1 MVSCQSKLN
10 SKTRD
15 VTSDGNE
22 RMLSSHMAKTMALM
36 LLDLVAPD
44 VMYNGI
50 PWPEQEFMRV
60 TIERLELRYMYK
72 VRSYREVCQHNNSRI
87 APRTC
92 TRFDPTGKYARTT
105 IHGMPLVHVRGLIL

>member
-1 MVSCQSKLN
+1 MYSYSIVSVSTVQDDAQTNRQLYLDVLWMVSCQSKLN

-60 TIERLELRYMYK
+60 TIERLELHYMY
-72 VRSYREVCQHNNSRI
+72 EV
-87 APRTC
+87 
-92 TRFDPTGKYARTT
+92 
-105 IHGMPLVHVRGLIL
+105 